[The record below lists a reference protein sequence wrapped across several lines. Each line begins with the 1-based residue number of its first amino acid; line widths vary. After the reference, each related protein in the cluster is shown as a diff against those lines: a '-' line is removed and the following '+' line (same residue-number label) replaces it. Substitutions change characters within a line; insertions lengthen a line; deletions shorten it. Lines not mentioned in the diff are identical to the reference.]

1 MPLTVFF
8 AIIFAALLHAIWNA
22 MVKKGD
28 DKYISLTAIV
38 LGHVPI
44 SIIVIFFTPI
54 LSLQSIPYVFISAIF
69 LSGYEWCLLSAYRLE
84 DYTKVYPIAR
94 GTAPIFIVTLSLLLF
109 GISISKFE
117 LMGILA
123 ISFGIIILSFQHN
136 RNFKN
141 YSAVVYALT
150 TGLFISFYSISDG
163 YGGRVS
169 DSPLNYTAWLM
180 ILNAVIFSILLTIMN
195 KPGVVKGVF
204 REGKKIF
211 FIGGTLSYTVYG
223 TIVWAFTQA
232 PVPLVAALRETSI
245 IFALLI
251 GTFFL
256 KEKFTFF
263 KNSRS
268 IDYFFWCNTIKIL
281 LKI

>member
-1 MPLTVFF
+1 MSLKVF
-8 AIIFAALLHAIWNA
+8 IVVILAAFLHAVWNA

-28 DKYISLTAIV
+28 NKYVSLTAIV
-38 LGHVPI
+38 LGHIPI
-44 SIIVIFFTPI
+44 SVIVIFFTQI
-54 LSLQSIPYVFISAIF
+54 ISIQSLPYIFISAIF
-69 LSGYEWCLLSAYRLE
+69 LTGYEWCLLSAYRLE

-117 LMGILA
+117 LMGVLA
-123 ISFGIIILSFQHN
+123 ISFGIIILSFQNN

-141 YSAVVYALT
+141 YSAVVYALS

-180 ILNAVIFSILLTIMN
+180 ILNAVIFSILLIN
-195 KPGVVKGVF
+195 IHKSEVIKKVLRK
-204 REGKKIF
+204 EKKILF
-211 FIGGTLSYTVYG
+211 VGGTLSFVVYATV
-223 TIVWAFTQA
+223 VWAFTQA

-251 GTFFL
+251 GALFL

-263 KNSRS
+263 KTTAVLA
-268 IDYFFWCNTIKIL
+268 IFFGVIL
-281 LKI
+281 LKFL

>member
-28 DKYISLTAIV
+28 DKYISLTAVV

-54 LSLQSIPYVFISAIF
+54 ISFQSIPYIFISAIF

-94 GTAPIFIVTLSLLLF
+94 GTAPIFIVVLSLLF
-109 GISISKFE
+109 FNVSISKFE
-117 LMGILA
+117 LIGILV
-123 ISFGIIILSFQHN
+123 ISFGIIILGF
-136 RNFKN
+136 RNMKTFNN
-141 YSAVVYALT
+141 YSAIVYALS
-150 TGLFISFYSISDG
+150 TGLFISCYSITDG

-169 DSPLNYTAWLM
+169 ASPLNYTAWLM
-180 ILNAVIFSILLTIMN
+180 ILNAIIFSILLRIMN
-195 KPGVVKGVF
+195 KPGVVKKVLS
-204 REGKKIF
+204 EGKKIF
-211 FIGGTLSYTVYG
+211 FIGGTLSYTVYA

-251 GTFFL
+251 GFFVL
-256 KEKFTFF
+256 KEKFT
-263 KNSRS
+263 
-268 IDYFFWCNTIKIL
+268 L
-281 LKI
+281 LKTAAVLTIFFGVVLLKFM

>member
-28 DKYISLTAIV
+28 DKYISLTAVV
-38 LGHVPI
+38 LGHIPI
-44 SIIVIFFTPI
+44 SIVVIFFTPI
-54 LSLQSIPYVFISAIF
+54 LSFQSIPYIFISAIF

-94 GTAPIFIVTLSLLLF
+94 GTAPIFIVVLSLLLF
-109 GISISKFE
+109 NVNISKFE
-117 LMGILA
+117 LMGILV
-123 ISFGIIILSFQHN
+123 ISFGVIILGFQN
-136 RNFKN
+136 IKTFKN
-141 YSAVVYALT
+141 YSVLVYALGA
-150 TGLFISFYSISDG
+150 GLFISCYSISDG
-163 YGGRVS
+163 YGGRMS
-169 DSPLNYTAWLM
+169 MSPLNYTAWLM

-211 FIGGTLSYTVYG
+211 IIGGTLSYTVYA

-232 PVPLVAALRETSI
+232 SVPTVAALRETSI

-251 GTFFL
+251 GFFVL
-256 KEKFTFF
+256 KEKFT
-263 KNSRS
+263 
-268 IDYFFWCNTIKIL
+268 L
-281 LKI
+281 LKTVAVLTIFFGVVLLKFM

>member
-1 MPLTVFF
+1 MSLTVFF
-8 AIIFAALLHAIWNA
+8 VIIFVALLHAVWNA
-22 MVKKGD
+22 MVKKED
-28 DKYISLTAIV
+28 DKYISLTAVV

-44 SIIVIFFTPI
+44 SIVVIFFTPI
-54 LSLQSIPYVFISAIF
+54 ISVQSIPYIFISAIF

-94 GTAPIFIVTLSLLLF
+94 GTAPIFIVILSLLLF
-109 GISISKFE
+109 NVSILKFE
-117 LMGILA
+117 LVGILI
-123 ISFGIIILSFQHN
+123 ISFGIIILGFQN
-136 RNFKN
+136 IRTFKN
-141 YSAVVYALT
+141 YSAVVYALG
-150 TGLFISFYSISDG
+150 TGLFISCYSISDG

-169 DSPLNYTAWLM
+169 ASPLNYTAWLM

-195 KPGVVKGVF
+195 KSGVIKKVLS
-204 REGKKIF
+204 EGKKIF

-232 PVPLVAALRETSI
+232 SVPTVAALRETSI

-256 KEKFTFF
+256 REKFTFL
-263 KNSRS
+263 KTAAVLT
-268 IDYFFWCNTIKIL
+268 IFFGVIV
-281 LKI
+281 LKFF